1 MSFWGWLSNK
11 SQLSTQSEE
20 QSTESFANSL
30 SVDIGKIS
38 TTRVSPETTRID
50 ANIAVSRDN
59 RGFHIQPV
67 SDYRYTDADTLLK
80 QLSKMD
86 PDVSA
91 GIWNFLRLLDSGF
104 KSIALDT
111 ALSPSAKLQVKLDQM
126 LFRMAG
132 KYDFKNWDA
141 LRLNISQVANQLAK
155 YILLRGG
162 AGLEAVLGK
171 DKRLYKM
178 IVIDPITVSF
188 KQPSKGMFVP
198 FQRNSQTGEEISLAI
213 PTFFWGI
220 LDPDAD
226 SPYETPPFLPAIQAV
241 LFNMSVMQDLQRIVK
256 RVAFPRITIKIVE
269 ATLRKYA
276 PAHVQFDEVLMA
288 NWMNEQRTSIG
299 TALKNL
305 APEDAAVFFDSIEV
319 DMLETKNNATVDYK
333 PLIQV
338 IDQRVIA
345 GLKSMPTILGR
356 QFGSS
361 QTLGG
366 VEALLY
372 AKSVKCVQDVVISML
387 EQALTLSL
395 QLEGIRSF
403 AKCKYG
409 EVSLRPAAELE
420 TFLQLKQTR
429 TLKNLSLG
437 FITDAQAAEEL
448 TGDPALPKTFT
459 PLSGTGFME
468 LGSNDVDAAAVN
480 ATRNPGAGEQ
490 AGAGRDR
497 SN

>member
-1 MSFWGWLSNK
+1 MS
-11 SQLSTQSEE
+11 
-20 QSTESFANSL
+20 
-30 SVDIGKIS
+30 
-38 TTRVSPETTRID
+38 
-50 ANIAVSRDN
+50 VSREN
-59 RGFHIQPV
+59 RGFHIQTV
-67 SDYRYTDADTLLK
+67 ESYRYTDADTLLK

-104 KSIALDT
+104 RAIALDKN
-111 ALSPSAKLQVKLDQM
+111 LEPSAKFQTKLDQM
-126 LFRMAG
+126 IFRMSG
-132 KYDFKNWDA
+132 KYDYKNWDA

-162 AGLEAVLGK
+162 AGLEVVLGK

-188 KQPSKGMFVP
+188 KQPSKGVFVP
-198 FQRNSQTGEEISLAI
+198 FQKNSLNDEEISLAI

-226 SPYETPPFLPAIQAV
+226 SPYETPPFLPALQAV

-256 RVAFPRITIKIVE
+256 RVAFPRLTIKIIE

-276 PAHVQFDEVLMA
+276 PAHIQFDEALMA
-288 NWMNEQRTSIG
+288 NWMNEQRASIG
-299 TALKNL
+299 NALSNL
-305 APEDAAVFFDSIEV
+305 APEDAAVFFDSIDV
-319 DMLETKNNATVDYK
+319 NTLETKNNATVDYK

-338 IDQRVIA
+338 IDQRVIT
-345 GLKSMPTILGR
+345 GLKSLPTILGR
-356 QFGSS
+356 QFSSS
-361 QTLGG
+361 QTLSG

-372 AKSVKCVQDVVISML
+372 AKSVKCVQDVVISIL
-387 EQALTLSL
+387 EKAITLSM
-395 QLEGIRSF
+395 QLEGIKGY

-420 TFLQLKQTR
+420 TFLQLKQNR

-437 FITDAQAAEEL
+437 FITDEQAAEEL
-448 TGDPALPKTFT
+448 TGDPTLPKTFK
-459 PLSGTGFME
+459 PLSGTGFMDVT
-468 LGSNDVDAAAVN
+468 SNAVDANAAN
-480 ATRNPGAGEQ
+480 ATRNPTANEQ
-490 AGAGRDR
+490 AGSGRER
-497 SN
+497 S

>member
-1 MSFWGWLSNK
+1 MSLWGWLTGK
-11 SQLSTQSEE
+11 SQISEPGTAE
-20 QSTESFANSL
+20 VYAETL
-30 SVDIGKIS
+30 PIDIGKVS
-38 TTRVSPETTRID
+38 TTRVSPETVRID
-50 ANIAVSRDN
+50 ANMTVSRDN
-59 RGFHIQPV
+59 RGFHIQPIT
-67 SDYRYTDADTLLK
+67 DYRYTDADTLLK

-104 KSIALDT
+104 KAIALDKN
-111 ALSPSAKLQVKLDQM
+111 LEPSAKMQVKLDQM

-162 AGLEAVLGK
+162 AGLEVVLGK

-178 IVIDPITVSF
+178 VVIDPITVSF
-188 KQPSKGMFVP
+188 KQPSKGVFVP
-198 FQRNSQTGEEISLAI
+198 YQKNSISGEEISLAI

-226 SPYETPPFLPAIQAV
+226 SPYETPPFLPALQAV

-276 PAHVQFDEVLMA
+276 PAHVQFDETLMA
-288 NWMNEQRTSIG
+288 NWMNEQRASIG

-305 APEDAAVFFDSIEV
+305 APEDAAVFFDSIDV

-338 IDQRVIA
+338 IDQRVIT
-345 GLKSMPTILGR
+345 GLKSLPTILGR
-356 QFGSS
+356 QFSSS
-361 QTLGG
+361 QTLSG

-372 AKSVKCVQDVVISML
+372 AKSVKCVQDVTISML
-387 EQALTLSL
+387 ERALTLCL
-395 QLEGIRSF
+395 QLEGIKSF

-409 EVSLRPAAELE
+409 EVSLRPPAELE
-420 TFLQLKQTR
+420 TFLQLKQNR

-437 FITDAQAAEEL
+437 FITDEQAAEEL
-448 TGDPALPKTFT
+448 TGDPTLPKTFS

-468 LGSNDVDAAAVN
+468 VNNSINVDAIN
-480 ATRNPGAGEQ
+480 ATRNPTASEQ
-490 AGAGRDR
+490 AGSGRDR
-497 SN
+497 S